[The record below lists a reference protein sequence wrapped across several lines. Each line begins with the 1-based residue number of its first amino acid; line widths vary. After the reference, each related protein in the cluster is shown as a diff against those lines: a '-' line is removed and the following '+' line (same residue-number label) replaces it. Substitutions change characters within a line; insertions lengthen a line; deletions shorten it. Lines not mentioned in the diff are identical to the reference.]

1 MRKRT
6 KFFGTTVGG
15 LSLLHT
21 DWINQDFPPAWK
33 IPADIGKGPA
43 RVGAF
48 ALSEALIEN
57 ASPLAQRDA
66 LAWLGLNGVGLG
78 NAGQEMQGPA

>member
-1 MRKRT
+1 M
-6 KFFGTTVGG
+6 
-15 LSLLHT
+15 
-21 DWINQDFPPAWK
+21 
-33 IPADIGKGPA
+33 IPTDIGKGPA
-43 RVGAF
+43 RSGAF

-78 NAGQEMQGPA
+78 NADQEMQGPA